1 MKLLN
6 LDLRH
11 DLHASLLMKM
21 SELLVKYFVVC
32 FLNQKLCHNP
42 HIYCDMYKVIIF
54 FIQEEMKDIAE
65 HISINSDFIFIFVHS
80 MTVWEIKTEW

>member
-1 MKLLN
+1 
-6 LDLRH
+6 
-11 DLHASLLMKM
+11 M

-80 MTVWEIKTEW
+80 MTVWEIKTEWWLHIFQQCSVQACLKNCQ